1 MKIGMLQQNYIIGDC
16 GGNTKKILDGYNKL
30 CGEGAELVVG
40 TELAI
45 LGYPPKDLLEFSAKI
60 DEQLTALNELCQS
73 VGEIPLIIGIAER
86 NSSVGKPL
94 FNNVVTIQNGNV
106 IARRSK
112 ELLPTY
118 DVFDEQRYFQP
129 GPQRQ
134 CIVPYLG
141 QRLGIIVC
149 EDCWGGT
156 ENPNGELLYATD
168 PVEDILLANPDI
180 LIIVNASPYFWGKG
194 SVRYNLV
201 KNIARRLGCPVVYV
215 NQVGG
220 QDELIFDGRSFVVA
234 TDGSCLQAAHVFE
247 EHLIIA
253 DTKSDWETAYPN
265 DEDDLEQ
272 LYDTLVLGTRDY
284 IQKTGFTQVVI
295 GESGGIDSA
304 LTTCI
309 AVDAVG
315 KENVTAI
322 GMPSLFSSEGS
333 VNDARELCHNL
344 GVNFQI
350 IPIGGIYEA
359 FGAAVN
365 PLIGWRQPENFG
377 KDVTE
382 ENVQARL
389 RGMILMAYSNRN
401 GALVLSTGNKS
412 ELAVGYCTLYGDM
425 CGGLAVISDLP
436 KTLVFR
442 LARYINETRGGVIPH
457 EIIEKPPSA
466 ELRPG
471 QKDQDSLPSYDVLD
485 EILRLHVEEELDA
498 PAIIAAGLPATD
510 VWWVLRK
517 VCLSEYKRRQGA
529 LGLKVTTKAFGSGRR
544 IPIAMKI

>member
-1 MKIGMLQQNYIIGDC
+1 
-16 GGNTKKILDGYNKL
+16 L

-45 LGYPPKDLLEFSAKI
+45 LGYPPKDLLEFPGVI
-60 DEQLTALNELCQS
+60 DIQLAVFNELCQS
-73 VGEIPLIIGIAER
+73 VGEIPLVIGIAER
-86 NSSVGKPL
+86 NLGLGKSL
-94 FNNVVTIQNGNV
+94 FNNAVVLQNKETIGT
-106 IARRSK
+106 RSK

-129 GPQRQ
+129 GPKRP
-134 CIVPYLG
+134 CIVPYRG
-141 QRLGIIVC
+141 KRLGILNC
-149 EDCWGGT
+149 EDVWRLLTKNLGGQY
-156 ENPNGELLYATD
+156 LYATD
-168 PVEDILLANPDI
+168 PVEDMLLANPDI

-194 SVRYNLV
+194 SVRYNLI
-201 KNIARRLGCPVVYV
+201 KNTARRLGCPVVYV

-220 QDELIFDGRSFVVA
+220 QDELIFDGRSFAMSERGISLGVA
-234 TDGSCLQAAHVFE
+234 KSFEEDAVIVDTNEADGSVYGH
-247 EHLIIA
+247 
-253 DTKSDWETAYPN
+253 DY
-265 DEDDLEQ
+265 EDLGE
-272 LYDTLVLGTRDY
+272 LYKALVLGTRDY
-284 IQKTGFTQVVI
+284 LRKTGFTQVVI

-315 KENVTAI
+315 KENVTTI
-322 GMPSLFSSEGS
+322 GMPSPFSSEGS
-333 VNDARELCHNL
+333 VSHAEQLCRNL
-344 GVNFQI
+344 GVEFQVV
-350 IPIGGIYEA
+350 PIGGIYEA
-359 FGAAVN
+359 FGVAVN

-382 ENVQARL
+382 ENVQARS
-389 RGMILMAYSNRN
+389 RGMILMAYSNRT
-401 GALVLSTGNKS
+401 GSLVLTTGNKS

-425 CGGLAVISDLP
+425 AGGLAVISDLP
-436 KTLVFR
+436 KCLVFR
-442 LARYINETRGGVIPH
+442 LARYINETYGDVIPWA
-457 EIIEKPPSA
+457 IIEKPPSA

-471 QKDQDSLPSYDVLD
+471 QKDQDSLPPYEVLD

-498 PAIIAAGLPATD
+498 PAIIASGLPAAD
-510 VWWVLRK
+510 VRWVLRK